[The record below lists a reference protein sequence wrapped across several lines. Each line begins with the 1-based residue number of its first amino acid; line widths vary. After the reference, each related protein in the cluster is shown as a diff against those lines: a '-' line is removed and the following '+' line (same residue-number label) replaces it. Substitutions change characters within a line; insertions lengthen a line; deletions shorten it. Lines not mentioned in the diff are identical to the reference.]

1 MGRVLPVL
9 FNTDMVQ
16 VILEGNKTATRRVIK
31 YPPHPDMPDNHNYC
45 KMPLWMRVGKD
56 KYGFRTLHYMDVN
69 QTRYFESLA
78 PFDKEDILYVRETW
92 AFKCCIDCMDNE
104 DDEECMLEKTPVIHE
119 DRDSVSEGCYIYRAD
134 HPCPERIAW
143 RPSIHMPKAAAR
155 IWLKV
160 TDVRVDRLQ
169 DMALGDFLREGVTIR
184 PEAYNDPDNAYG
196 QARDNFIAI
205 WDSTVSRQDKGRYG
219 WEANPW
225 VWVIGFERCGKPEL
239 RLEA

>member
-1 MGRVLPVL
+1 MVRVLPVL

-16 VILEGNKTATRRVIK
+16 AILDGRKGATRRVVK
-31 YPPHPDMPDNHNYC
+31 YKYSNTEM
-45 KMPLWMRVGKD
+45 KMRTD
-56 KYGFRTLHYMDVN
+56 KYG
-69 QTRYFESLA
+69 TRLIEIQKDIEGETHGKNPDGSTWRKLLPYIERN
-78 PFDKEDILYVRETW
+78 PPCRKGDILYVRETW
-92 AFKCCIDCMDNE
+92 CTGYNGEAHF
-104 DDEECMLEKTPVIHE
+104 
-119 DRDSVSEGCYIYRAD
+119 YRAD
-134 HPCPERIAW
+134 KNTERASKLIDYDKCRW

-160 TDVRVDRLQ
+160 TGVRVERLQ
-169 DMALGDFLREGVTIR
+169 DMALGDFLREGVAIR

>member
-16 VILEGNKTATRRVIK
+16 AILDGMKGATRRVVK
-31 YPPHPDMPDNHNYC
+31 YKYSNTEM
-45 KMPLWMRVGKD
+45 KVRTD
-56 KYGFRTLHYMDVN
+56 KYG
-69 QTRYFESLA
+69 TRLIEIQKDIEGETYGKNPDGRPWRKLLPYIEKT
-78 PFDKEDILYVRETW
+78 PPCRKGDILYVRETW

-119 DRDSVSEGCYIYRAD
+119 DRDSVSEGCYIYRAG
-134 HPCPERIAW
+134 HPCPERITW
-143 RPSIHMPKAAAR
+143 RPSIHMPKEAAR

-160 TDVRVDRLQ
+160 TDVRVERLQ
-169 DMALGDFLREGVTIR
+169 DMKLGDFLSEGVAIL

-205 WDSTVSRQDKGRYG
+205 WDSTLSRQDKGRYG

-225 VWVIGFERCGKPEL
+225 VWVIEFERCGKE
-239 RLEA
+239 